1 MYSKSAMWQDKKI
14 NEQKSVVFIDT
25 KYDREEREFK
35 G

>member
-1 MYSKSAMWQDKKI
+1 MWQDKKI